1 MSSAILHDGSTIEI
15 EVYGEGP
22 ALLLPVNPRPA
33 EEGPEAEEM
42 RKWGADPSLGHSL
55 VTGLSREFRVV
66 AADYEG
72 HLAGAP
78 KAATLTPDN
87 ACRDLLAIA
96 DAAGAGGFAYYGYSW
111 LAMIGMRLATRTDR
125 LTALAMGGFPPV
137 GGPYAAMLAVTT
149 AAHRMAVEARPAQP
163 VEPGDWENVSVSLS
177 PDQTRQYVT
186 LYEALRGFDDRA
198 AQDRITCPRLC
209 FAGSADTIDYGPKW
223 GDVRVDI
230 AGPLRERRTELEHLG
245 WDVRVLDGLDHMG
258 AMRAAEVLPI
268 LRPWLAARPGAR

>member
-15 EVYGEGP
+15 EVHGEGP

-72 HLAGAP
+72 HLADAP
-78 KAATLTPDN
+78 KATTLTPDN

-96 DAAGAGGFAYYGYSW
+96 DAAGAGDFAYYGYSW
-111 LAMIGMRLATRTDR
+111 LAMIGMQLATRTDR

-177 PDQTRQYVT
+177 PDQTGQYVT

-230 AGPLRERRTELEHLG
+230 AGPFRERRTELEHLG
-245 WDVRVLDGLDHMG
+245 WDVRALDGLDHMG

-268 LRPWLAARPGAR
+268 LRPWLAGRAR